1 MVRLE
6 EHKTETENKAIE
18 KMPQPSKV
26 YIPLSQHLGKICEPQ
41 VKIGDYVF
49 TGQRI
54 GSAQANVYAPIHASV
69 SGKITSIQE
78 WPHPVLGR
86 GKSIV
91 IENDGQDK
99 SQIPNPKSQIE
110 IDNLTAE
117 QIRNIVL
124 EAGIVGMGGA
134 SFPTYI
140 KLNPPKPV
148 DTLIINGAECEPY
161 LTGDYRLM
169 VEKTKEILQGIEL
182 VARCLGIKQVYI
194 AIEDNKPE
202 AIKRFSILDSRFS
215 VKVLKSQ
222 YPQGGEKQ
230 LIKNILGRE
239 VPQGKLPFDIGVVVH
254 NVATVF
260 AVYEAVYLN
269 KPLYERVVTVAGS
282 CISNPKNL
290 LVRIGTPI
298 KDLIDFC
305 GPLKEEP
312 AKIIIG
318 GPMMG
323 IAQFSD
329 KVPVIKSTTG
339 ILLFNKKIAFG
350 DNSKVRFSA
359 CPGLVFWQARVVR
372 KVLYTFL
379 HHKKEAVFNEELP
392 CIRCGACV
400 RECPVFLMPSL
411 ISLASEKGLW
421 SQAKIYGA
429 SDCIECGLCNY
440 VCPANIRLVHH
451 IKRAKIEVK

>member
-6 EHKTETENKAIE
+6 EHKTEAENKAIE
-18 KMPQPSKV
+18 KIPLPPKV

-54 GSAQANVYAPIHASV
+54 GSAQANVYAPVHASI
-69 SGKITSIQE
+69 SGKVTSIQD

-86 GKSIV
+86 CKTIV
-91 IENDGQDK
+91 IETDGKDNN
-99 SQIPNPKSQIE
+99 SRTCEPTNLRTEIE
-110 IDNLTAE
+110 ELTPE
-117 QIRNIVL
+117 KIREIVL

-134 SFPTYI
+134 SFPTHI

-161 LTGDYRLM
+161 LTADYRLM
-169 VEKTKEILQGIEL
+169 VERTKEILQGIEL
-182 VARCLGIKQVYI
+182 VARCLGVKQVYI

-202 AIKRFSILDSRFS
+202 AIKQFGVRSSEFV

-230 LIKNILGRE
+230 LIKNILDRE

-282 CISNPKNL
+282 CVSNLKNL

-305 GPLKEEP
+305 GPLKEDP

-329 KVPVIKSTTG
+329 KVPVIKPTTG
-339 ILLFNKKIAFG
+339 ILLFNKK
-350 DNSKVRFSA
+350 
-359 CPGLVFWQARVVR
+359 
-372 KVLYTFL
+372 
-379 HHKKEAVFNEELP
+379 EAIFNEELP

-400 RECPVFLMPSL
+400 RECPVFLMPTL
-411 ISLASEKGLW
+411 ISLASQKELW
-421 SQAKIYGA
+421 SQAKVYGA
-429 SDCIECGLCNY
+429 SDCIECGICNY
-440 VCPANIRLVHH
+440 VCPANIRLVQH
-451 IKRAKIEVK
+451 IKRAKIEVVK

>member
-1 MVRLE
+1 MVKLE
-6 EHKTETENKAIE
+6 GHKLDTEHKPIE
-18 KMPQPSKV
+18 KPPLASRV
-26 YIPLSQHLGKICEPQ
+26 YIPLSQHLGRMCNPE

-49 TGQRI
+49 IGQRI
-54 GSAQANVYAPIHASV
+54 GSVSAHVYAPVHASI
-69 SGKITSIQE
+69 SGEITSIQD

-86 GKSIV
+86 CKAIV
-91 IENDGQDK
+91 IDGDGKDSCQP
-99 SQIPNPKSQIE
+99 SSASPKQEE
-110 IDNLTAE
+110 IDRLTPDE
-117 QIRNIVL
+117 IRDIVL

-134 SFPTYI
+134 SFPTHI

-169 VEKTKEILQGIEL
+169 VEKTREILQGIEL

-202 AIKRFSILDSRFS
+202 AIKQFGVRSSKFL

-239 VPQGKLPFDIGVVVH
+239 IPQGKLPFDIGVVVH

-269 KPLYERVVTVAGS
+269 KPLSERVVTVAGS

-329 KVPVIKSTTG
+329 KAPVIKSTTG
-339 ILLFNKKIAFG
+339 ILLFNKK
-350 DNSKVRFSA
+350 
-359 CPGLVFWQARVVR
+359 
-372 KVLYTFL
+372 
-379 HHKKEAVFNEELP
+379 EAIFNEELP

-411 ISLASEKGLW
+411 ISLASQKGLW
-421 SQAKIYGA
+421 PQAKIYGA
-429 SDCIECGLCNY
+429 PDCIECGICSY
-440 VCPANIRLVHH
+440 VCPANIRLVQH
-451 IKRAKIEVK
+451 IKRAKIEVVK

>member
-18 KMPQPSKV
+18 KMPLPPRV

-54 GSAQANVYAPIHASV
+54 GSVSAHVYAPVHASI
-69 SGKITSIQE
+69 SGKISSIQD

-86 GKSIV
+86 CQAIV
-91 IENDGQDK
+91 IESDGKDSFHPSSATRKQE
-99 SQIPNPKSQIE
+99 E
-110 IDNLTAE
+110 IDRLTPA

-169 VEKTKEILQGIEL
+169 IEKTKEILQGIEL

-202 AIKRFSILDSRFS
+202 AIKAFSHTSGVTRHTLQIL
-215 VKVLKSQ
+215 KTQ

-239 VPQGKLPFDIGVVVH
+239 VPSGKLPFDIGVVVH

-269 KPLYERVVTVAGS
+269 KPLYERVVTVAGN
-282 CISNPKNL
+282 CIFNPKSL

-305 GPLKEEP
+305 GPLKEEL

-339 ILLFNKKIAFG
+339 ILLFNKK
-350 DNSKVRFSA
+350 
-359 CPGLVFWQARVVR
+359 
-372 KVLYTFL
+372 
-379 HHKKEAVFNEELP
+379 EAIFNEELP

-400 RECPVFLMPSL
+400 RECPVFLMPTL
-411 ISLASEKGLW
+411 ISLASQKGLW
-421 SQAKIYGA
+421 PQAKIYGA
-429 SDCIECGLCNY
+429 PDCIECGICNY
-440 VCPANIRLVHH
+440 VCPANIRLVQS
-451 IKRAKIEVK
+451 IKRAKIEVVK

>member
-18 KMPQPSKV
+18 KIPLPSRV

-49 TGQRI
+49 AGQRI
-54 GSAQANVYAPIHASV
+54 GSAQANVYAPVHASI
-69 SGKITSIQE
+69 SGKITSIQD

-134 SFPTYI
+134 SFPTHI
-140 KLNPPKPV
+140 KLNPPKAV
-148 DTLIINGAECEPY
+148 DTLLINGAECEPY

-169 VEKTKEILQGIEL
+169 IEKTEELLRGIEL

-194 AIEDNKPE
+194 AIEDNKPQ
-202 AIKRFSILDSRFS
+202 AIKAFMVSGLAGQRVSGLTRTP
-215 VKVLKSQ
+215 VNPQTGTPLKVIVLRSQ

-230 LIKNILGRE
+230 LIKNILNKE

-282 CISNPKNL
+282 CISNPKSL
-290 LVRIGTPI
+290 LARIGTPI

-305 GPLKEEP
+305 GPLKEEL

-339 ILLFNKKIAFG
+339 ILLFNKK
-350 DNSKVRFSA
+350 
-359 CPGLVFWQARVVR
+359 
-372 KVLYTFL
+372 
-379 HHKKEAVFNEELP
+379 EAIFNEELP

-411 ISLASEKGLW
+411 ISLASQKGLW
-421 SQAKIYGA
+421 PQAKIYNA
-429 SDCIECGLCNY
+429 SDCIECGLCSY
-440 VCPANIRLVHH
+440 VCPANIRLVQH
-451 IKRAKIEVK
+451 IKRAKIEVVK

>member
-6 EHKTETENKAIE
+6 EHKRETENKAIE
-18 KMPQPSKV
+18 KMPLPSRV
-26 YIPLSQHLGKICEPQ
+26 YIPLSQHLGKICIPE
-41 VKIGDYVF
+41 VKIGDDVF

-54 GSAQANVYAPIHASV
+54 GSSAAHVYAPVHASI
-69 SGKITSIQE
+69 SGKVIAIQE

-86 GKSIV
+86 CKAIV
-91 IENDGQDK
+91 IESDGKDSRQPSSTSRRQEEVDR
-99 SQIPNPKSQIE
+99 
-110 IDNLTAE
+110 LTPE

-134 SFPTYI
+134 SFPTHI

-169 VEKTKEILQGIEL
+169 LEKTKEILQGVEL
-182 VARCLGIKQVYI
+182 VARCLGIKQVYV

-202 AIKRFSILDSRFS
+202 AIKQFSVVSSQFS

-230 LIKNILGRE
+230 LIKNILNKE
-239 VPQGKLPFDIGVVVH
+239 APSGKLPFDIGVVVH
-254 NVATVF
+254 NVATAF
-260 AVYEAVYLN
+260 AIYEAVHLY
-269 KPLYERVVTVAGS
+269 KPLYERVVTVTGS
-282 CISNPKNL
+282 CIPNPKNL
-290 LVRIGTPI
+290 LARIGTPI
-298 KDLIDFC
+298 KDLIDSC

-323 IAQFSD
+323 IAQYSD
-329 KVPVIKSTTG
+329 EAPVIKSTTG
-339 ILLFNKKIAFG
+339 VLLFNKKETVI
-350 DNSKVRFSA
+350 
-359 CPGLVFWQARVVR
+359 
-372 KVLYTFL
+372 
-379 HHKKEAVFNEELP
+379 NEELP

-400 RECPVFLMPSL
+400 RECPVFLMPTL
-411 ISLASEKGLW
+411 ISLASQKGLW
-421 SQAKIYGA
+421 PQAKIYGA
-429 SDCIECGLCNY
+429 SDCIECGICSY
-440 VCPANIRLVHH
+440 VCPANIRLVQH
-451 IKRAKIEVK
+451 IKRAKIEVVK